1 MSAAITAAAVGV
13 AGSAYNASQQ
23 RKAAAKAASS
33 APASQGAEA
42 ANQQSWADINAVNQ
56 LNRENQLWAQQQ
68 NIQANKDA
76 LAQNRVNQSSDFGN
90 LTWTQDPTT
99 GAWSQSTTLAP
110 DMQANLDALR
120 QQQGSAIGGL
130 ESGFNVNNDVMN
142 AYRALNDPL
151 MQRARDAEN
160 ARLAAMGLN
169 TGSGQAWLNSQQA
182 LNDAQTRSDQNA
194 ILQGFNAW
202 KDVQSNNRSNLGQ
215 LTSTESAWRNNMQMP
230 SYAQIAAPQ
239 VSASTVAQP
248 ENRTWEA
255 SQEQWKRDQL
265 NAANQSSAGSGW
277 GNLALGVGQALPG
290 IYKAGQDNGWWGTGG
305 GSSQGSFINNADN
318 GVATAYPVADPY
330 AGMSSWSLD

>member
-1 MSAAITAAAVGV
+1 MSAAIAGLVIT
-13 AGSAYNASQQ
+13 AGSKIYDASQQ
-23 RKAAAKAASS
+23 RKAAKDAANQPS
-33 APASQGAEA
+33 AGSGAEA
-42 ANQQSWADINAVNQ
+42 ANQQSWSDIDRVNQ

-68 NIQANKDA
+68 NVQANQDA

-90 LTWTQDPTT
+90 LTWSQDPTT
-99 GAWSQSTTLAP
+99 GAWSQSSTLAP

-142 AYRALNDPL
+142 AYKALNDPM
-151 MQRARDAEN
+151 MQQSRDREN

-169 TGSGQAWLNSQQA
+169 AGSGQAWLNSQQGI
-182 LNDAQTRSDQNA
+182 NDAQTRNDQNA

-215 LTSTESAWRNNMQMP
+215 LTTTESAWKNNMGMP

-248 ENRTWEA
+248 ENRTYEA
-255 SQEQWKRDQL
+255 AHEDYLRNQANSVNQA
-265 NAANQSSAGSGW
+265 NAASGW
-277 GNLALGVGQALPG
+277 GNLGASLGQALPG
-290 IYKAGQDNGWWGTGG
+290 VVKAGQQNGWWGGDSGSTGSNATIDSSAFSKDYGYG
-305 GSSQGSFINNADN
+305 G
-318 GVATAYPVADPY
+318 
-330 AGMSSWSLD
+330 W

>member
-13 AGSAYNASQQ
+13 AGSAYAANQQ
-23 RKAAAKAASS
+23 KKAAAKAAEGQQS
-33 APASQGAEA
+33 AGAGATA
-42 ANQQSWADINAVNQ
+42 ANQQSWSDINKVNE

-68 NIQANKDA
+68 NVQANKDA

-90 LTWTQDPTT
+90 LTWSQDPTT
-99 GAWSQSTTLAP
+99 GAWSQSSTLAP

-130 ESGFNVNNDVMN
+130 ESGFNVQGDVMN
-142 AYRALNDPL
+142 AYKALNDPL
-151 MQRARDAEN
+151 MQQSRDREN

-169 TGSGQAWLNSQQA
+169 TGSGQAWLNSQQGI
-182 LNDAQTRSDQNA
+182 NDAQTRNDQNA

-215 LTSTESAWRNNMQMP
+215 LTTTENAWKNNMGMP

-248 ENRTWEA
+248 ENMTWEA
-255 SQEQWKRDQL
+255 NQADYLRNQVAAGNDMS
-265 NAANQSSAGSGW
+265 NANGW
-277 GNLALGVGQALPG
+277 GNLALGVGQALPKV
-290 IYKAGQDNGWWGTGG
+290 YDAGKNNGWWGGSTTSSGYGTDTG
-305 GSSQGSFINNADN
+305 SQQSNMLAAQDN
-318 GVATAYPVADPY
+318 L
-330 AGMSSWSLD
+330 WFQ